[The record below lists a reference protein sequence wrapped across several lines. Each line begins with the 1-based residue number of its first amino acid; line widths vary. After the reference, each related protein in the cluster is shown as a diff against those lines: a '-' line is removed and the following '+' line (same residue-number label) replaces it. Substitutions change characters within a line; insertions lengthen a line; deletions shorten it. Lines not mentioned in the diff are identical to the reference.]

1 MKQLTAAQIRRMWIE
16 FFQSKGH
23 MLEKGAPLVPHN
35 DPTLL
40 WINSGVAA
48 LKKYFDGSVKP
59 QSPRIVN
66 IQKSIRTNDI
76 ERVGYTARHHT
87 FFEMLGNFSIGD
99 YFRKEAITWGFELLT
114 SPQWFGFSLEE
125 LYITVHPSDVES
137 RNIWL
142 SLGVS
147 PEHIISQPNNFWEI
161 GEGPCGP
168 NTEIFVDRGEAYDPN
183 KIGIKLLQD
192 DLENDRYIEIWN
204 IVFSQFNSKAGLS
217 REQYPEL
224 PQKNI
229 DTGAGLERIACVMQ
243 QVETNFETDLF
254 MPIINAI
261 QKLANVKYEGDAK
274 KAYRVIADHI
284 RTCTFALADG
294 ALFSNEGRG
303 YVLRR
308 VLRRAVRY
316 GKKLGINNAF
326 MYNLVPVVV
335 TNMNDYYGYVE
346 TQQSQIIKLVKI
358 EEEKFHK
365 TLAAGEAILTE
376 ELAKISGKK
385 LAGAVAFKLYDT
397 YGFPFELT
405 LEIAQEKGIECDQK
419 EFENLMNQQK
429 ERARNAQENVQS
441 MARQSKDLLE
451 FNLVSEYSYDP
462 TPISAKVIAL
472 FKDGVQVKE
481 LEETGLIVFDKTNF
495 YAESGGQVPDQGSMS
510 NSEFELSIL
519 NVQKG
524 PNKQHL
530 HLVNPDGNKIKV
542 GDKFTLKIDFEKRQR
557 IMRHHSAAH
566 LLQKA
571 LKEVLG
577 DHISQAGSFVDDQKV
592 RFDFTHFEKINTQQL
607 ELIEQIINRAI
618 DQGIECKISQMEIEA
633 AKKMGATALFSEK
646 YDKIVRVVDFGGY
659 SIELCGG
666 THVKNTADIGVFVIE
681 NEASI
686 SSGVRRIEGSVGLRA
701 YQVMKA
707 REQLLV
713 DASKKLGA
721 LSIYE
726 VNDRLGASLTQ
737 NQELKHQLE
746 LLKDQMTN
754 SLLSTLIK
762 EAITING
769 ISYIF
774 KKFDDLDRDLLIK
787 LAEAIR
793 LRVKNGFAYLINQ
806 QTDKVSL
813 VASANELALKR
824 GINCGNVIKDSAAM
838 LGGKGGGKP
847 EQAQAGAKDL
857 ANIQQVNIYLENLIK
872 GLKP

>member
-1 MKQLTAAQIRRMWIE
+1 MKRLTAPEIRKMWID
-16 FFQSKGH
+16 FFLSKQH
-23 MLEKGAPLVPHN
+23 ILEKGAPLVPHN

-114 SPQWFGFSLEE
+114 SPKWFGFNLDE
-125 LYITVHPSDVES
+125 LYMTVHPSDKES
-137 RNIWL
+137 RQIWL
-142 SLGVS
+142 NLGVK
-147 PEHIISQPNNFWEI
+147 PDHIIDQPGNFWEI

-168 NTEIFVDRGEAYDPN
+168 NTEIFVDRGSKYDPKN
-183 KIGIKLLQD
+183 LGIKLLQD

-204 IVFSQFNSKAGLS
+204 IVFSQYNSKAGLA
-217 REQYPEL
+217 RENYPEL

-229 DTGAGLERIACVMQ
+229 DTGAGLERIACVLQ
-243 QVETNFETDLF
+243 EVETNFETDLF
-254 MPIINAI
+254 MPIIKAI
-261 QKLANVKYEGDAK
+261 EKVAKQKYEGEAK

-316 GKKLGINNAF
+316 GKKLGINDAF
-326 MYNLVPVVV
+326 MFNLVPVVSA
-335 TNMNDYYGYVE
+335 NMKDFYSYVE
-346 TQQSQIIKLVKI
+346 EKNAQIAKLVKL
-358 EEEKFHK
+358 EEEKFIK
-365 TLAAGEAILTE
+365 TLSSGEAILNE
-376 ELAKISGKK
+376 ELSKIKSKT
-385 LAGAVAFKLYDT
+385 LSGAVAFKLYDT

-405 LEIAQEKGIECDQK
+405 LEIAQEKGISVDLK
-419 EFENLMNQQK
+419 EFENSMNQQK

-441 MARQSKDLLE
+441 MARQSKDLLDFNQKSE
-451 FNLVSEYSYDP
+451 FIYDP
-462 TPISAKVIAL
+462 TPIKAKVVAL
-472 FKDGVQVKE
+472 FKDGVKVNE
-481 LEETGLIVFDKTNF
+481 LDETGLIVFDKTIF
-495 YAESGGQVPDQGSMS
+495 YAESGGQVPDKGIIF
-510 NSEFELSIL
+510 NDDFEVSVL
-519 NVQKG
+519 NVQKA

-530 HLVNPDGNKIKV
+530 HLVNLEGNKVKV
-542 GDKFTLKIDFEKRQR
+542 GDVFNLSINLEKRHR
-557 IMRHHSAAH
+557 TMRHHSAAH

-577 DHISQAGSFVDDQKV
+577 NHITQAGSYVDDGKV
-592 RFDFTHFEKINTQQL
+592 RFDFTHFEKITPQQL
-607 ELIEQIINRAI
+607 ELIEQTINNAI
-618 DQGIECKISQMEIEA
+618 DQGIECEIKEMEIEA
-633 AKKMGATALFSEK
+633 AKKYGATALFTEK

-666 THVKNTADIGVFVIE
+666 THVKNTADIGIFVIE

-686 SSGVRRIEGSVGLRA
+686 SSGVRRIEGSVGIKG

-707 REQLLV
+707 REQMLI

-726 VNDRLGASLTQ
+726 VNDRLGAYLTQ
-737 NQELKHQLE
+737 NQELKNQLE
-746 LLKDQMTN
+746 MLKNQMANT
-754 SLLSTLIK
+754 LLSSIIK
-762 EAITING
+762 EAVEVNG
-769 ISYIF
+769 VKYIY
-774 KKFDDLDRDLLIK
+774 KKFEDLDRDLLIK

-793 LRVKNGFAYLINQ
+793 LKLPNGFAYLINQ
-806 QTDKVSL
+806 QKDKISL
-813 VASANELALKR
+813 IASGGELAIKR
-824 GINCGNVIKDSAAM
+824 GINAGTIIKETAAL

-847 EQAQAGAKDL
+847 EQAQAGASDL
-857 ANIQQVNIYLENLIK
+857 NKINEVTKYLEQLLK
-872 GLKP
+872 GLK

>member
-1 MKQLTAAQIRRMWIE
+1 MKRLTAPEIRKMWID
-16 FFQSKGH
+16 FFLSKQH
-23 MLEKGAPLVPHN
+23 ILEKGAPLVPHN

-114 SPQWFGFSLEE
+114 SPKWFGFNLDE
-125 LYITVHPSDVES
+125 LYMTVHPSDKES
-137 RNIWL
+137 RQIWL
-142 SLGVS
+142 NLGVK
-147 PEHIISQPNNFWEI
+147 PDHIIDQPGNFWEI

-168 NTEIFVDRGEAYDPN
+168 NTEIFVDRGSKYDPKN
-183 KIGIKLLQD
+183 LGIKLLQD

-204 IVFSQFNSKAGLS
+204 IVFSQYNSKAGLA
-217 REQYPEL
+217 RENYPEL

-229 DTGAGLERIACVMQ
+229 DTGAGLERIACVLQ
-243 QVETNFETDLF
+243 EVETNFETDLF
-254 MPIINAI
+254 MPIIKAI
-261 QKLANVKYEGDAK
+261 EKVAKQKYEGEAK

-316 GKKLGINNAF
+316 GKKLGINDAF
-326 MYNLVPVVV
+326 MFNLVPVVSA
-335 TNMNDYYGYVE
+335 NMKDFYSYVE
-346 TQQSQIIKLVKI
+346 EKNAQIAKLVKL
-358 EEEKFHK
+358 EEEKFIK
-365 TLAAGEAILTE
+365 TLSSGEAILNE
-376 ELAKISGKK
+376 ELSKIKSKT
-385 LAGAVAFKLYDT
+385 LSGAVAFKLYDT

-405 LEIAQEKGIECDQK
+405 LEIAQEKGISVDLK
-419 EFENLMNQQK
+419 EFENSMNQQK

-441 MARQSKDLLE
+441 MARQSKDLLDFNQKSE
-451 FNLVSEYSYDP
+451 FIYDP
-462 TPISAKVIAL
+462 TPIKAKVVAL
-472 FKDGVQVKE
+472 FKDGVKVNE
-481 LEETGLIVFDKTNF
+481 LDETGLIVFDKTIF
-495 YAESGGQVPDQGSMS
+495 YAESGGQVPDKGIIF
-510 NSEFELSIL
+510 NDDFEVSVL
-519 NVQKG
+519 NVQKA

-530 HLVNPDGNKIKV
+530 HLVNLEGNKVKV
-542 GDKFTLKIDFEKRQR
+542 GDVFNLSINLEKRHR
-557 IMRHHSAAH
+557 TMRHHSAAH

-577 DHISQAGSFVDDQKV
+577 NHITQAGSYVDDAKV
-592 RFDFTHFEKINTQQL
+592 RFDFTHFEKITPQQL
-607 ELIEQIINRAI
+607 ELIEQTINNAI
-618 DQGIECKISQMEIEA
+618 DQGIECEIKEMEIEA
-633 AKKMGATALFSEK
+633 AKKYGATALFTEK

-666 THVKNTADIGVFVIE
+666 THVKNTADIGIFVIE

-686 SSGVRRIEGSVGLRA
+686 SSGVRRIEGSVGIKG

-707 REQLLV
+707 REQMLI

-726 VNDRLGASLTQ
+726 VNDRLGAYLTQ
-737 NQELKHQLE
+737 NHELKNQLE
-746 LLKDQMTN
+746 MLKNQMANTLLT
-754 SLLSTLIK
+754 SIIK
-762 EAITING
+762 EAVEVNG
-769 ISYIF
+769 VKYIY
-774 KKFDDLDRDLLIK
+774 KKFEDLDRDLLIK

-793 LRVKNGFAYLINQ
+793 LKLPNGFAYLINQ
-806 QTDKVSL
+806 QKDKISL
-813 VASANELALKR
+813 IASGGELAIKR
-824 GINCGNVIKDSAAM
+824 GINAGTIIKETAAL

-847 EQAQAGAKDL
+847 EQAQAGASDL
-857 ANIQQVNIYLENLIK
+857 NKINEVTKYLEQLLK
-872 GLKP
+872 GLK